1 MKYVR
6 FFSLIFSLFTVVS
19 LMALSSTE
27 RAEANVLITGSEK
40 AEVAEDRIYLGRICT
55 VTGKNGELV
64 DSLEK
69 IVLGK
74 APLPGNVRRIG
85 IDYIRLRLKQADMDL
100 SKITL
105 QVPNDME
112 VARATVTVSR
122 KEIERA
128 VADYIRANTP
138 WDKDRVRI
146 NSINVGSDV
155 VLPKGNVSYR
165 IEPLRNA
172 DFTGRVPLPIH
183 FSVNGLFQ
191 KRILAMADVS
201 VLTDVVVVRKSVSRY
216 HRISEDDIELREKDL
231 SKTRSHIITDPDEV
245 LGKRAK
251 RSLAAGTIL
260 RPDLI
265 EYPPL
270 VKRGDVVLVVVES
283 AGLRITTLGVVDE
296 REGRRGE
303 KIRVENMDSRKS
315 IYARVVD
322 AKTVKIDF

>member
-1 MKYVR
+1 MIFTLFAV
-6 FFSLIFSLFTVVS
+6 FSFIQPVGAAWGETD
-19 LMALSSTE
+19 
-27 RAEANVLITGSEK
+27 VLIKGREK
-40 AEVAEDRIYLGRICT
+40 AEIAEDRIYLGHICT
-55 VTGKNGELV
+55 VTGENVGKV
-64 DSLEK
+64 HRLEN

-74 APLPGNVRRIG
+74 APLPGNVRHISA
-85 IDYIRLRLKQADMDL
+85 DYVRLRLKQADADL

-105 QVPNDME
+105 RVPRDIT
-112 VARATVTVSR
+112 VARATVIVSR

-128 VADYIRANTP
+128 VADYIRANIP
-138 WDKDRVRI
+138 WDKDRVKI
-146 NSINVGSDV
+146 NSIEVGSDV

-172 DFTGRVPLPIH
+172 DFRGRVPLPIH

-201 VLTDVVVVRKSVSRY
+201 VLTEVVVVRKSIARY
-216 HRISEDDIELREKDL
+216 HRITENDIELREKDL
-231 SKTRSHIITDPDEV
+231 SRTRSHIITDPEEV

-251 RSLAAGTIL
+251 RSIATGTIL

-270 VKRGDVVLVVVES
+270 VKRGDVVLMVAKS
-283 AGLRITTLGVVDE
+283 AGLRITALGIVDQ

-303 KIRVENMDSRKS
+303 RIRVENMDSKKS
-315 IYARVVD
+315 IYGRVVD
-322 AKTVKIDF
+322 AKTVEIDF